1 MHWVAELT
9 DGSRISVPS
18 IAKDNSENILRFG
31 LKALLRRML
40 RHRPYLD
47 AVADGLKVSKFIN
60 LRTSE
65 ELIFSGSH
73 APFTDLFSALMEE
86 TCNKVFYHQRQIFLG
101 DKITTKKEPLDF
113 EGSVLQSVRSKVG
126 KIQNVFHTEMTG
138 RKSFML
144 VEKIPNNPT
153 HTPFLIEHHFTFE
166 V

>member
-1 MHWVAELT
+1 
-9 DGSRISVPS
+9 
-18 IAKDNSENILRFG
+18 
-31 LKALLRRML
+31 ML
-40 RHRPYLD
+40 RHRPYLEV
-47 AVADGLKVSKFIN
+47 VADGIRVSKFIN

-65 ELIFSGSH
+65 ELTFNGSH

-144 VEKIPNNPT
+144 VEQIPNNPT